1 MHHKKLKISAYQ
13 PVVCNIN
20 EHMSFLA
27 PQLANKPNKNKKSGS
42 FDTSLFF
49 FLKKVR
55 FKHFFNVI
63 YLNN

>member
-1 MHHKKLKISAYQ
+1 MHHKNQKISAYQ

-42 FDTSLFF
+42 FDTSLF
-49 FLKKVR
+49 KKRYV
-55 FKHFFNVI
+55 
-63 YLNN
+63 LNFILMLYV

>member
-1 MHHKKLKISAYQ
+1 MHHKKQKISSYQ

-42 FDTSLFF
+42 FDTSLFKKRYV
-49 FLKKVR
+49 LKN
-55 FKHFFNVI
+55 FFNVI

>member
-1 MHHKKLKISAYQ
+1 MHHKKQKISACQ

-42 FDTSLFF
+42 FDTSLF
-49 FLKKVR
+49 KKRYVLIL
-55 FKHFFNVI
+55 F
-63 YLNN
+63 

>member
-1 MHHKKLKISAYQ
+1 MHHKNQKISAYQ

-42 FDTSLFF
+42 FDTSLF
-49 FLKKVR
+49 KKRYVLIL
-55 FKHFFNVI
+55 F
-63 YLNN
+63 

>member
-49 FLKKVR
+49 F
-55 FKHFFNVI
+55 
-63 YLNN
+63 